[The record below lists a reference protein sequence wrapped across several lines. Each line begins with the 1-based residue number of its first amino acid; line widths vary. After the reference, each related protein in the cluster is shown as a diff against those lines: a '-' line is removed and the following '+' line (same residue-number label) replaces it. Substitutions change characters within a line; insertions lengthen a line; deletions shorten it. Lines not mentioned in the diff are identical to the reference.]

1 MGAMPEE
8 VSSIVAAM
16 GAVTARTVAGRAF
29 RLGRLRGYD
38 AVVVESR
45 WGKVA
50 AATTATHLISTFG
63 VSHIVFTGVAGAIDP
78 ALRIGDIVVARDL
91 YQHDLDASPIFPP
104 MQIPL
109 LGVTAL
115 RADPELSRRLAAAA
129 AAFVADGLNRAIPAA
144 ARAEFGITV
153 PRIAVGDV
161 ATGDRFFSSA
171 GAAADLRRRLPSAL
185 CVEMEGAAVAQV
197 CHEHGVP
204 FAVVRTI
211 SDAADHAA
219 HIDFPRFLGAIA
231 GAYAIGVV
239 DRFLSAQ

>member
-8 VSSIVAAM
+8 VSSIVAVM
-16 GAVTARTVAGRAF
+16 DSVVARPVAGRVF
-29 RLGRLRGYD
+29 RLGRLRGSD

-115 RADPELSRRLAAAA
+115 RADPELSRRLAGAAE
-129 AAFVADGLNRAIPAA
+129 AFVTDAFDRAVPAA
-144 ARAEFGITV
+144 ARAEFGIAA
-153 PRIAVGDV
+153 PRVVVGDV

-171 GAAADLRRRLPSAL
+171 AAASDLRRRLPTAL

-204 FAVVRTI
+204 FALVRTI

-219 HIDFPRFLGAIA
+219 HLDFPRFLGAIA
-231 GAYAIGVV
+231 GAYAVGIMERFV
-239 DRFLSAQ
+239 DER